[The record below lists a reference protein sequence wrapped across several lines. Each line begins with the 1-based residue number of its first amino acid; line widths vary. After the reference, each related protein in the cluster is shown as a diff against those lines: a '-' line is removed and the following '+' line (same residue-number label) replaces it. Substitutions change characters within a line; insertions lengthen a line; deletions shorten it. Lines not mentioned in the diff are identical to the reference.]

1 MKFYIETLGC
11 LKNQEDSEVA
21 AGILEHSGHEMV
33 KTPKE
38 ADLIMINTCGFIN
51 DAKKESIQTVFE
63 MAEFKENQD
72 TILMVTGCLSQRYQ
86 KQLYREM
93 PEVDV
98 FLGVN
103 DYENLPKI
111 LEEISGGKRGQFFSD
126 YQRDYGERPFRKT
139 LGASHSATL
148 KIAEGC
154 DNRCTYC
161 VIPSIRGGYRSRK
174 MEDILNE
181 AKSLAETGCKELIII
196 AQDVTAYGLDLYG
209 NLALPELL
217 KKLCKVE
224 GIQWI
229 RLMYCYEDRIT
240 HELIQVMAE
249 EEKICNYIDIP
260 IQHSVD
266 KILKAMNRR
275 STTAS
280 IHHTIER
287 LRKAIPDIHIRTT
300 LITGFP
306 GETQEDFLELL
317 DFVETVKFERLGV
330 FAYSKEEGTSAAKMK
345 GQVRE
350 TTKEKRRDALLTAQ
364 MEISL
369 TSNKEKIGKILE
381 VLVEDIETEED
392 GKVAYIGRSRYDAPE
407 IDPSVIFSPLGNTN
421 LEETIKIG
429 DMVKVEI
436 TDAYDYDLVGV
447 IKE

>member
-33 KTPKE
+33 KAPE
-38 ADLIMINTCGFIN
+38 DADLIMVNTCGFIN
-51 DAKKESIQTVFE
+51 DAKKESIQTIFD
-63 MAEFKENQD
+63 MAGYKENGD
-72 TILMVTGCLSQRYQ
+72 TILMVSGCLSQRYQ

-93 PEVDV
+93 PEVDI

-103 DYENLPKI
+103 EYENLPTI
-111 LEEISGGKRGQFFSD
+111 LENLSGGKRSQYFSD
-126 YQRDYGERPFRKT
+126 YNGAYRERPFRKS
-139 LGASHSATL
+139 LGVSYSATL

-174 MEDILNE
+174 MEDIVEE
-181 AKSLAETGCKELIII
+181 ATNLGAAGCKELILI

-209 NLALPELL
+209 ELALPKLL
-217 KKLCKVE
+217 RQLCKIDS
-224 GIQWI
+224 IQWI

-240 HELIQVMAE
+240 DSLIEVMAA

-260 IQHSVD
+260 IQHSAD
-266 KILKAMNRR
+266 KILTAMNRR
-275 STTAS
+275 SSTAS
-280 IHHTIER
+280 IYDTIER
-287 LRKAIPDIHIRTT
+287 LRTAIPDIHIRTT

-317 DFVETVKFERLGV
+317 DFVETVKFERLGA
-330 FAYSKEEGTSAAKMK
+330 FAYSKEEGTPASKMK

-350 TTKEKRRDALLTAQ
+350 TTKEKRREILLSTQ

-369 TSNKEKIGKILE
+369 ASNREKIGKVLE
-381 VLVEDIETEED
+381 VLVEGTEEQD
-392 GKVAYIGRSRYDAPE
+392 NGGVAYVGRTRYDAPE
-407 IDPSVIFSPLGNTN
+407 IDHSVIFSKIGNTN
-421 LEETIKIG
+421 IDEIIKIG

-436 TDAYDYDLVGV
+436 VDAFDYDLVGV
-447 IKE
+447 MK